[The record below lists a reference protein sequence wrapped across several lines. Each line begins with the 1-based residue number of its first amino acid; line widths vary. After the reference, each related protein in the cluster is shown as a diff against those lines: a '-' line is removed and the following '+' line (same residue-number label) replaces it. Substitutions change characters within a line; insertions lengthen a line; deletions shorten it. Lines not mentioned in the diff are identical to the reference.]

1 VASDPSF
8 SRSAAPRPNMRIRPA
23 TPADVPAIIAL
34 SRQAESAAQ
43 WSEAAYQEIVAKE
56 PDDSIPRR
64 LILVIED
71 LMIEDPEIRGFLVAK
86 AVAREWELENITIA
100 ASSRRQGLAIRLLT
114 EFLDFIRREN
124 AECVY
129 LEVRQSNRAAL
140 ALYKKLSFI
149 EAGRRPSYYQH
160 PQEDAILYKLS
171 FK

>member
-1 VASDPSF
+1 MASDPA
-8 SRSAAPRPNMRIRPA
+8 SRSGDPRTKMGIRPA
-23 TPADVPAIIAL
+23 TPADVPAIVAL
-34 SRQAESAAQ
+34 SQQAESAAQ
-43 WSEAAYQEIVAKE
+43 WSAREYEKIVAKA
-56 PDDSIPRR
+56 PSDSVPRR

-71 LMIEDPEIRGFLVAK
+71 LLIEEREIRGFLVAK
-86 AVAREWELENITIA
+86 AVAREWELENIAIA
-100 ASSRRQGLAIRLLT
+100 ASSRRQGLAARLLT
-114 EFLDFIRREN
+114 EFLDLIRREN

-160 PQEDAILYKLS
+160 PQEDAILYKFD

>member
-1 VASDPSF
+1 VASDPA
-8 SRSAAPRPNMRIRPA
+8 SRSGDPRTKMRIRPA

-34 SRQAESAAQ
+34 SQQDESAAQ
-43 WSEAAYQEIVAKE
+43 WSAREYEKIVAKA
-56 PDDSIPRR
+56 PSDSVPRR

-71 LMIEDPEIRGFLVAK
+71 LIIGDREIQGFLVAK
-86 AVAREWELENITIA
+86 AVAREWELENIAIA
-100 ASSRRQGLAIRLLT
+100 ASSRRQGLAVRLLT
-114 EFLDFIRREN
+114 EFLDLIRREN

-160 PQEDAILYKLS
+160 PQEDAILYKLR

>member
-1 VASDPSF
+1 
-8 SRSAAPRPNMRIRPA
+8 MGIRPA
-23 TPADVPAIIAL
+23 TPADIPTIIAL

-56 PDDSIPRR
+56 PNDSISRR

-71 LMIEDPEIRGFLVAK
+71 LVIEEREIRGFLVGK
-86 AVAREWELENITIA
+86 AVAREWELENIAIA

-114 EFLDFIRREN
+114 EFLDLIRREN
-124 AECVY
+124 ADCVY

-140 ALYKKLSFI
+140 ALYKKLSFV

-160 PQEDAILYKLS
+160 PPDDSILDKCD

>member
-1 VASDPSF
+1 MASDPA
-8 SRSAAPRPNMRIRPA
+8 SRSGDPRTKMGIRPA
-23 TPADVPAIIAL
+23 TPADIPTIIAL

-56 PDDSIPRR
+56 PNDSIPRR

-71 LMIEDPEIRGFLVAK
+71 LVIEEREIRGFLVAK
-86 AVAREWELENITIA
+86 AVAREWELENIAIA
-100 ASSRRQGLAIRLLT
+100 ASSRRQGLAVRLLT
-114 EFLDFIRREN
+114 EFLDLIRREN

-160 PQEDAILYKLS
+160 PQEDAILYKFD